1 MTNTP
6 SEGPATTGTRALTPD
21 ETLIAE
27 RVHELLQEQQAR
39 RDKLRQQAE
48 DARRRSPLRR
58 AGRVAPYAAIAAVGS
73 QTPAGQQVLGAAGD
87 AAVVAGRGIADAG
100 VAVGDAAVT
109 AGEAVGNAAVTAGE
123 AVGNAAVDAGEAVG
137 HAAEA
142 VGREAAHVGQEIG
155 QGAVDAYNASVH
167 GVEQAAGA
175 VADTATSAWDATVQ
189 GAQQAASAVSGWA
202 VETWHAA
209 GDAVTTAAHS
219 VGAWAAQYGDQ
230 IAAHPG
236 NAAVTAGLGA
246 AAVVAATPALREGVG
261 RAIRAAS
268 RWAREAPGQL
278 AQKGRELA
286 VGVMLT
292 YNNLRGIDANRG
304 EPAKATHRAVAE
316 VNALTGGDQQLPSV
330 AEVREAL
337 ATPANDPALAAAG
350 SKVPEAAAQTGQ
362 ATGSGAAQQTGAV
375 VDPKTRG
382 GQGQGL

>member
-73 QTPAGQQVLGAAGD
+73 QTPTGQQVVAAAGQ
-87 AAVVAGRGIADAG
+87 
-100 VAVGDAAVT
+100 
-109 AGEAVGNAAVTAGE
+109 AGEALGRGAADVGADIGHFAADTYNSAVEQTDQAIQATAHQIEQTAG
-123 AVGNAAVDAGEAVG
+123 DI
-137 HAAEA
+137 
-142 VGREAAHVGQEIG
+142 AH
-155 QGAVDAYNASVH
+155 GATDLYNSA
-167 GVEQAAGA
+167 VEQGKEIAGDIA
-175 VADTATSAWDATVQ
+175 HTATSAWDASVQ
-189 GAQQAASAVSGWA
+189 GVQSAASSVSGWA
-202 VETWHAA
+202 VETWHSAS
-209 GDAVTTAAHS
+209 DAVTTAAHA
-219 VGAWAAQYGDQ
+219 VGSWAAQYGDQ

-246 AAVVAATPALREGVG
+246 AAVVAATPALRQGVG
-261 RAIRAAS
+261 NALRAAS

-337 ATPANDPALAAAG
+337 AAPGSDPALAPAG
-350 SKVPEAAAQTGQ
+350 GKQPEPAAQAGQ
-362 ATGSGAAQQTGAV
+362 GAQGQGAAERTGAV
-375 VDPKTRG
+375 VDPKTKG
-382 GQGQGL
+382 GQSL